1 MEDTIRSILDRYH
14 VLEAQLGD
22 PAIIADQQRYRA
34 IGREYKMLQ
43 PIAEEGQRY
52 LKLLDQ
58 LAQAQSLVADS
69 SVEPELRT
77 LAYDDIHSLER
88 EIQESQSRL
97 KVLLLP
103 SDPTDMKGCIM
114 EIRAG
119 TGGEEAALFAADLFR
134 MYSRF
139 AERKGWNVALLDF
152 TESDLGGFK
161 EISFEIDG
169 DGAYG
174 LLKYESGV
182 HRVQRVPQTEAS
194 GRIHTSA
201 ATVAVFPE
209 YDDTIEIEIR
219 PEDIELETFRSGG
232 KGGQNVNKVETAV
245 RLRHIPSGIVVA
257 CQQERSQHANRER
270 AMKMLKAKLYQ
281 MERERQQQSLSQ
293 ARRQM
298 VKSGDRSDK
307 IRTYNF
313 PQNRVTDHRLDG
325 EAKNYA
331 LQQIIDGE
339 LDDLIEQLRIHEQTM
354 LLQEASI
361 ESTNTPSV

>member
-1 MEDTIRSILDRYH
+1 MEDKLRTIVERFRQ
-14 VLEAQLGD
+14 LETQLSD
-22 PAIIADQQRYRA
+22 PAILNDQQRYRA
-34 IGREYKMLQ
+34 LGREYKMLQ
-43 PIAEEGQRY
+43 PIVEEAEHY
-52 LKLLDQ
+52 LRLQDQ
-58 LAQAQSLVADS
+58 LTQAKSLIAD
-69 SVEPELRT
+69 PTTDAALRD
-77 LAYDDIHSLER
+77 LAYDEVHQLARQIESS
-88 EIQESQSRL
+88 QERL
-97 KVLLLP
+97 KILLLP
-103 SDPTDMKGCIM
+103 KDPTDMKSCIM

-134 MYSRF
+134 MYTRF
-139 AERKGWNVALLDF
+139 AERKGWHIALLDV

-161 EISFEIDG
+161 EISFEVNG

-174 LLKYESGV
+174 MLKYESGV
-182 HRVQRVPQTEAS
+182 HRVQRVPETEAS

-209 YDDTIEIEIR
+209 FDDEITIDLR
-219 PEDIELETFRSGG
+219 PDDIEMETFRSGG

-245 RLRHIPSGIVVA
+245 RLRHIPTGIVVA

-293 ARRQM
+293 ARREM

-313 PQNRVTDHRLDG
+313 PQNRVTDHRLEG
-325 EAKNYA
+325 EVKNYA

-339 LDDLIEQLRIHEQTM
+339 LDELIEQLRLREQAL
-354 LLQEASI
+354 LLQESQTTA
-361 ESTNTPSV
+361 TNA

>member
-1 MEDTIRSILDRYH
+1 MDESIRSIIERFHRLQHDMS
-14 VLEAQLGD
+14 D
-22 PAIIADQQRYRA
+22 PAVVSNQERYRA
-34 IGREYKMLQ
+34 LGREYKMLQ
-43 PIAEEGQRY
+43 PIAEEGERY
-52 LKLLDQ
+52 LVLRDQ
-58 LAQAQSLVADS
+58 LAQAESLADDPTI
-69 SVEPELRT
+69 EPDLRQ
-77 LAYDDIHSLER
+77 LAYDDIRRLQH
-88 EIQESQSRL
+88 EIAQSEERL
-97 KVLLLP
+97 KILLLP
-103 SDPTDMKGCIM
+103 NDPIDLKSCIL

-119 TGGEEAALFAADLFR
+119 TGGEEAALFAADLLR

-139 AERKGWNVALLDF
+139 AERKGWKAELVDY

-161 EISFEIDG
+161 EVSIAINGE
-169 DGAYG
+169 GAYG

-182 HRVQRVPQTEAS
+182 HRVQRVPATEAS

-209 YDDTIEIEIR
+209 YDDDIHIDIR

-270 AMKMLKAKLYQ
+270 ALKMLKAKLYQ
-281 MERERQQQSLSQ
+281 LERQRQQESLSQ

-313 PQNRVTDHRLDG
+313 PQNRVTDHRLEG
-325 EAKNYA
+325 EAKNYS
-331 LQQIIDGE
+331 LHQIIDGE
-339 LDDLIEQLRIHEQTM
+339 LDELIEQLRLQEQAL
-354 LLQEASI
+354 LLQES
-361 ESTNTPSV
+361 STTPPTLNL

>member
-1 MEDTIRSILDRYH
+1 MEEKIRGIIERFRT
-14 VLEAQLGD
+14 VEAQLSD
-22 PAIIADQQRYRA
+22 PVVIADQQRYR
-34 IGREYKMLQ
+34 IVGREYKTLQ
-43 PIAEEGQRY
+43 PIVEEAQHY
-52 LKLLDQ
+52 LRLLDQ
-58 LAQAQSLVADS
+58 LHQARAIATDPTA
-69 SVEPELRT
+69 EPELRQ
-77 LAYDDIHSLER
+77 LAYDDIRTVEVELE
-88 EIQESQSRL
+88 QSEACL
-97 KVLLLP
+97 KILLLP
-103 SDPTDMKGCIM
+103 KDPTDAKGCIV

-119 TGGEEAALFAADLFR
+119 TGGEEAALFAGDLLR

-139 AERKGWNVALLDF
+139 AERKGWHVSLLDH

-161 EISFEIDG
+161 EVTFAIEG
-169 DGAYG
+169 EGAYG
-174 LLKYESGV
+174 MLKYESGV
-182 HRVQRVPQTEAS
+182 HRVQRVPATEAS

-209 YDDTIEIEIR
+209 LDDDIEIEIR

-245 RLRHIPSGIVVA
+245 RLRHIPTGVVVA

-281 MERERQQQSLSQ
+281 MELQRQQQSLSE

-313 PQNRVTDHRLDG
+313 PQNRVTDHRLEG
-325 EAKNYA
+325 EEKNYA

-339 LDDLIEQLRIHEQTM
+339 LDELIERLRLQEQAA
-354 LLQEASI
+354 LLQRMNEPTG
-361 ESTNTPSV
+361 STTS

>member
-1 MEDTIRSILDRYH
+1 MIESICGIIERFRQ
-14 VLEAQLGD
+14 LEHEMSD
-22 PAIIADQQRYRA
+22 PAIVSNQERYRA
-34 IGREYKMLQ
+34 LGREYKMLQ

-52 LKLLDQ
+52 LLLRNQ
-58 LAQAQSLVADS
+58 LEQAESLAKDPAI
-69 SVEPELRT
+69 EPDLRE
-77 LAYDDIHSLER
+77 LAYEDIRRLER
-88 EIQESQSRL
+88 EVQDSEERL
-97 KVLLLP
+97 KILLLP
-103 SDPTDMKGCIM
+103 KDPTDMKSCIL

-119 TGGEEAALFAADLFR
+119 TGGEEAALFAADLLR
-134 MYSRF
+134 MYTRF
-139 AERKGWNVALLDF
+139 AERKGWKVELLDF

-161 EISFEIDG
+161 EVSVAFNGE
-169 DGAYG
+169 GAYG

-182 HRVQRVPQTEAS
+182 HRVQRVPETEAS

-209 YDDTIEIEIR
+209 FDDELHIEIR

-245 RLRHIPSGIVVA
+245 RLRHIPTGIVVA
-257 CQQERSQHANRER
+257 CQQERSQHANRDR

-281 MERERQQQSLSQ
+281 LERQRQQESLSQ
-293 ARRQM
+293 ARREM

-313 PQNRVTDHRLDG
+313 PQNRVTDHRLEG
-325 EAKNYA
+325 EAKNYP

-339 LDDLIEQLRIHEQTM
+339 LDDLIEQLRLQEQAL
-354 LLQEASI
+354 LLQES
-361 ESTNTPSV
+361 STTPPKVGP

>member
-1 MEDTIRSILDRYH
+1 MDESIRGIIERFRQ
-14 VLEAQLGD
+14 LEHEMSD
-22 PAIIADQQRYRA
+22 PATVSNQARYRA
-34 IGREYKMLQ
+34 LGREYKMLQ

-52 LKLLDQ
+52 LLLRNQ
-58 LAQAQSLVADS
+58 LEQAQSLAKDPTI
-69 SVEPELRT
+69 EPDLRE
-77 LAYDDIHSLER
+77 LAYEDIRRLER
-88 EIQESQSRL
+88 EVQDSEERL
-97 KVLLLP
+97 KILLLP
-103 SDPTDMKGCIM
+103 KDPTDMKGCIL

-119 TGGEEAALFAADLFR
+119 TGGQEAALFAADLLR
-134 MYSRF
+134 MYTRF
-139 AERKGWNVALLDF
+139 AERKGWNVELLDF

-161 EISFEIDG
+161 EVSVAFNGE
-169 DGAYG
+169 GAYG

-182 HRVQRVPQTEAS
+182 HRVQRVPETEAG

-209 YDDTIEIEIR
+209 FDDDIQIEIR

-245 RLRHIPSGIVVA
+245 RLRHIPTGIVVA
-257 CQQERSQHANRER
+257 CQQERSQHANRDR

-281 MERERQQQSLSQ
+281 LERQRQQESLSQ
-293 ARRQM
+293 ARREM

-313 PQNRVTDHRLDG
+313 PQNRVTDHRLEG
-325 EAKNYA
+325 EAKNYP

-339 LDDLIEQLRIHEQTM
+339 LDDLIEQLRLQEQAL
-354 LLQEASI
+354 LLQES
-361 ESTNTPSV
+361 STTPPKVGP

>member
-1 MEDTIRSILDRYH
+1 MEEKIRGIIERFRS
-14 VLEAQLGD
+14 VEALLSD
-22 PAIIADQQRYRA
+22 PDVIADQQRYRA
-34 IGREYKMLQ
+34 VGREYKMLQ
-43 PIAEEGQRY
+43 PIAEEGQHY
-52 LKLLDQ
+52 LRLLDQ
-58 LAQAQSLVADS
+58 LQQARSLTTDPD
-69 SVEPELRT
+69 VEPELRE
-77 LAYDDIHSLER
+77 LAYDDIRRLDTELE
-88 EIQESQSRL
+88 QSEERL

-103 SDPTDMKGCIM
+103 KDPTDAKNCIV

-119 TGGEEAALFAADLFR
+119 TGGEEAALFAGDLLR
-134 MYSRF
+134 MYTRF
-139 AERKGWNVALLDF
+139 AERKGWNVALLDY

-161 EISFEIDG
+161 EVSFAVEG
-169 DGAYG
+169 EGAYG
-174 LLKYESGV
+174 MLKYESGV
-182 HRVQRVPQTEAS
+182 HRVQRVPETEAS

-209 YDDTIEIEIR
+209 LDDDIEIEIR

-245 RLRHIPSGIVVA
+245 RLRHIPTGVVVA

-281 MERERQQQSLSQ
+281 MERERQEQSLSQ

-313 PQNRVTDHRLDG
+313 PQNRVTDHRLEG
-325 EAKNYA
+325 EEKNYA

-339 LDDLIEQLRIHEQTM
+339 LDLLIERLRLHEQAE
-354 LLQEASI
+354 LLHQSSGQTAS
-361 ESTNTPSV
+361 

>member
-1 MEDTIRSILDRYH
+1 MEDKLRGIIERFRQ
-14 VLEAQLGD
+14 LEAQLSD
-22 PAIIADQQRYRA
+22 PAIVVDQQRYRA

-43 PIAEEGQRY
+43 PIAEEAEHY
-52 LKLLDQ
+52 LKLCDQ
-58 LAQAQSLVADS
+58 LAQAKSLVTEAGI
-69 SVEPELRT
+69 EPELRD
-77 LAYDDIHSLER
+77 LAYEDIHRLEHAI
-88 EIQESQSRL
+88 EQSEERL

-103 SDPTDMKGCIM
+103 KDPTDMKGCIM

-134 MYSRF
+134 MYTRF

-161 EISFEIDG
+161 EISFAVEG

-174 LLKYESGV
+174 MLKYESGV
-182 HRVQRVPQTEAS
+182 HRVQRVPETEAS

-209 YDDTIEIEIR
+209 FDEEIEIEIR

-245 RLRHIPSGIVVA
+245 RLRHIPTGVVVA

-293 ARRQM
+293 ARREM

-313 PQNRVTDHRLDG
+313 PQNRVTDHRLEG

-339 LDDLIEQLRIHEQTM
+339 LDELIEQLRLREQAL
-354 LLQEASI
+354 LLQESQ
-361 ESTNTPSV
+361 SSLDTNA

>member
-1 MEDTIRSILDRYH
+1 MEDTIRSILER
-14 VLEAQLGD
+14 VRALEAQLGD
-22 PAIIADQQRYRA
+22 PSIIADQQRYRT

-43 PIAEEGQRY
+43 PIAEEGQQY

-58 LAQAQSLVADS
+58 LAQAKSLAGDPS
-69 SVEPELRT
+69 AEPELRE
-77 LAYDDIHSLER
+77 LAYDDIRHLE
-88 EIQESQSRL
+88 QELQRSQERL
-97 KVLLLP
+97 KILLIP
-103 SDPTDMKGCIM
+103 KDPTDMKGCIM

-119 TGGEEAALFAADLFR
+119 TGGEEAALFAADLYR

-139 AERKGWNVALLDF
+139 AERKGWTVSLLDF

-182 HRVQRVPQTEAS
+182 HRVQRVPETEAS

-245 RLRHIPSGIVVA
+245 RLRHIPTGVVVA
-257 CQQERSQHANRER
+257 CQQERSQHANRDR

-281 MERERQQQSLSQ
+281 MERERQQQSLTQ

-313 PQNRVTDHRLDG
+313 PQNRVTDHRLEG
-325 EAKNYA
+325 EAKNYS
-331 LQQIIDGE
+331 LQQIIDGQ
-339 LDDLIEQLRIHEQTM
+339 LDDLIEQLQLHEQAS
-354 LLQEASI
+354 LIQEQSI
-361 ESTNTPSV
+361 ESTNPTSV